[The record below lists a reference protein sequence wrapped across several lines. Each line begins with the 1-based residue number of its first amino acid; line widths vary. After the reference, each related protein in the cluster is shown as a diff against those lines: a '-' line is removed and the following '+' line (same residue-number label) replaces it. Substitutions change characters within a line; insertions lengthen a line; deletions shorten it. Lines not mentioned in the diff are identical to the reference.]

1 MNKGLIAILAGALL
15 LIVTVPARPG
25 RTQEN
30 PRNECNGIH
39 AQLEREQARLKAE
52 LARMTAELKRL
63 RDAVR
68 PVQLAE
74 IEDQPVRVLAAL
86 EPQNEDQAVAKI
98 DDDREEIERR
108 VETVAELAAHQ
119 AVAEIEDGRAEVWLL
134 NEGNPG
140 WLGVTIAE
148 VTADKAKEL
157 KLPAARGVILSR
169 VEADSP
175 AAKAGLKANDVIT
188 EFNGQRVEGTLQFR
202 RLIRET
208 PGGRTVQLTFWRDG
222 RAQSVSVELGAFPD
236 KLEGHGFGPKEF
248 KFEMPEF
255 GGKLF
260 GHDVFLQHGP
270 RLGIDAEDLSGQ
282 LGSYF
287 GAPDGEGV
295 LVRDV
300 TSGTPAEK
308 AGLKAG
314 DVIIKI
320 DGERVRT
327 VHELREKMRAKRENK
342 TVSVS
347 VIRKGTEMSFN
358 VEVEQPRP
366 SAERKKLISRRISI

>member
-15 LIVTVPARPG
+15 LTVTVPARPG
-25 RTQEN
+25 RAQEN
-30 PRNECNGIH
+30 PRNECKGIH

-52 LARMTAELKRL
+52 MARMTAELKRL

-74 IEDQPVRVLAAL
+74 IEDRPVRVLAAL
-86 EPQNEDQAVAKI
+86 EPQNEDQAVAEI

-119 AVAEIEDGRAEVWLL
+119 AVAEIDDRNEVWLL
-134 NEGNPG
+134 NEGDRG

-157 KLPAARGVILSR
+157 KLPAARGVILSSL
-169 VEADSP
+169 EADGP

-236 KLEGHGFGPKEF
+236 KLVGHGFGPKEF

-260 GHDVFLQHGP
+260 GHDIFLQQGP
-270 RLGIDAEDLSGQ
+270 RLGIDAEDLRGQ

-300 TSGTPAEK
+300 ASGTPAEK

-327 VHELREKMRAKRENK
+327 VHDLREKMRAKRENK

-366 SAERKKLISRRISI
+366 SAERKKVISRRISI

>member
-15 LIVTVPARPG
+15 LTVTVPARPG
-25 RTQEN
+25 RAQEN
-30 PRNECNGIH
+30 PRNECKGIH

-68 PVQLAE
+68 PVQLVE

-119 AVAEIEDGRAEVWLL
+119 AVAEID
-134 NEGNPG
+134 
-140 WLGVTIAE
+140 
-148 VTADKAKEL
+148 
-157 KLPAARGVILSR
+157 
-169 VEADSP
+169 
-175 AAKAGLKANDVIT
+175 
-188 EFNGQRVEGTLQFR
+188 
-202 RLIRET
+202 
-208 PGGRTVQLTFWRDG
+208 DG
-222 RAQSVSVELGAFPD
+222 RAQGVSVELGAFPD

>member
-15 LIVTVPARPG
+15 LTVTVPARPG
-25 RTQEN
+25 RAQEN
-30 PRNECNGIH
+30 PRNECKGIH
-39 AQLEREQARLKAE
+39 AQLEREHARLKAE

-74 IEDQPVRVLAAL
+74 IEDRPVRVLAAL
-86 EPQNEDQAVAKI
+86 EPQNEDQAVAEI

-119 AVAEIEDGRAEVWLL
+119 AVAEIDDRNEVWLL
-134 NEGNPG
+134 NEGDRG

-157 KLPAARGVILSR
+157 KLPAARGVILSSL
-169 VEADSP
+169 EADGP

-236 KLEGHGFGPKEF
+236 KLVGHGFGPKEF

-260 GHDVFLQHGP
+260 GHDIFLQQGP
-270 RLGIDAEDLSGQ
+270 RLGIDAEDLRGQ

-300 TSGTPAEK
+300 ASGTPAEK

-327 VHELREKMRAKRENK
+327 VHDLREKMRAKRENK

-366 SAERKKLISRRISI
+366 SAERKKVISRRISI

>member
-1 MNKGLIAILAGALL
+1 MNKGLVAILAGALL
-15 LIVTVPARPG
+15 LTVTVSAGPS

-30 PRNECNGIH
+30 LRNKRKGIH
-39 AQLEREQARLKAE
+39 PQLEREHARLKAD

-63 RDAVR
+63 RDAVL
-68 PVQLAE
+68 PEQLAE
-74 IEDQPVRVLAAL
+74 IEDRPEKVLAAL
-86 EPQNEDQAVAKI
+86 EQQNRDLLGNR
-98 DDDREEIERR
+98 DEIERHAAA
-108 VETVAELAAHQ
+108 VAEIAAHQ
-119 AVAEIEDGRAEVWLL
+119 AVAGIDDDRAEVWLL
-134 NEGNPG
+134 NEGDPG

-148 VTADKAKEL
+148 VTVDKAKEL
-157 KLPAARGVILSR
+157 KLPAVRGVVLSS

-188 EFNGQRVEGTLQFR
+188 EFNGQRVEGTVQFR

-222 RAQSVSVELGAFPD
+222 RAQSVSVELGAFRD
-236 KLEGHGFGPKEF
+236 KLDGHGYVFGPKEF

-260 GHDVFLQHGP
+260 GHDIFLQHGP

-327 VHELREKMRAKRENK
+327 VRDLREKMRAKRENK

-366 SAERKKLISRRISI
+366 PAERKKLISRRISI

>member
-15 LIVTVPARPG
+15 LTVTVPARPG
-25 RTQEN
+25 RAQEN
-30 PRNECNGIH
+30 PRNECKGIH
-39 AQLEREQARLKAE
+39 AQLEREHARLKAE

-119 AVAEIEDGRAEVWLL
+119 AVAEIDDRNEVWLL
-134 NEGNPG
+134 NEGDRG

-157 KLPAARGVILSR
+157 KLPAARGVILSSL
-169 VEADSP
+169 EADGP

-236 KLEGHGFGPKEF
+236 KLVGHGFGPKEF

-366 SAERKKLISRRISI
+366 SAERKKLINRRISI

>member
-15 LIVTVPARPG
+15 LTVTVPARPG
-25 RTQEN
+25 RAQEN
-30 PRNECNGIH
+30 PRNECKGIH

-52 LARMTAELKRL
+52 MARMTAELKRL

-74 IEDQPVRVLAAL
+74 IEDRPVRVLAAL
-86 EPQNEDQAVAKI
+86 EPQNEDQAVAEI

-119 AVAEIEDGRAEVWLL
+119 AVAEIDDRNEVWLL
-134 NEGNPG
+134 NEGDRG

-157 KLPAARGVILSR
+157 KLPAARGVILSSL
-169 VEADSP
+169 EADGP

-236 KLEGHGFGPKEF
+236 KL
-248 KFEMPEF
+248 
-255 GGKLF
+255 
-260 GHDVFLQHGP
+260 V
-270 RLGIDAEDLSGQ
+270 
-282 LGSYF
+282 
-287 GAPDGEGV
+287 
-295 LVRDV
+295 
-300 TSGTPAEK
+300 
-308 AGLKAG
+308 G
-314 DVIIKI
+314 DRK
-320 DGERVRT
+320 
-327 VHELREKMRAKRENK
+327 
-342 TVSVS
+342 SV
-347 VIRKGTEMSFN
+347 V
-358 VEVEQPRP
+358 
-366 SAERKKLISRRISI
+366 

>member
-1 MNKGLIAILAGALL
+1 
-15 LIVTVPARPG
+15 
-25 RTQEN
+25 
-30 PRNECNGIH
+30 
-39 AQLEREQARLKAE
+39 
-52 LARMTAELKRL
+52 MTAELKRL

-74 IEDQPVRVLAAL
+74 IEDRPVRVLAAL
-86 EPQNEDQAVAKI
+86 EPQNEDQAVAEI

-119 AVAEIEDGRAEVWLL
+119 AVAEIDDDRAEVWLL
-134 NEGNPG
+134 NEGDRG

-157 KLPAARGVILSR
+157 KLPAARGVILSSL
-169 VEADSP
+169 EADGP

-222 RAQSVSVELGAFPD
+222 RAQGVSVELGAFPD

-270 RLGIDAEDLSGQ
+270 RLGIDAEDLSG
-282 LGSYF
+282 
-287 GAPDGEGV
+287 
-295 LVRDV
+295 
-300 TSGTPAEK
+300 
-308 AGLKAG
+308 
-314 DVIIKI
+314 
-320 DGERVRT
+320 
-327 VHELREKMRAKRENK
+327 H
-342 TVSVS
+342 
-347 VIRKGTEMSFN
+347 
-358 VEVEQPRP
+358 
-366 SAERKKLISRRISI
+366 

>member
-15 LIVTVPARPG
+15 LTVTVPARPG
-25 RTQEN
+25 RAQEN
-30 PRNECNGIH
+30 PRNECEGIH

-52 LARMTAELKRL
+52 MARMTAELKRL

-74 IEDQPVRVLAAL
+74 IEDRPVRVLAAL
-86 EPQNEDQAVAKI
+86 EPQNEDQAVAEI

-119 AVAEIEDGRAEVWLL
+119 AVAEIDDRNEVWLL
-134 NEGNPG
+134 NEGDRG

-157 KLPAARGVILSR
+157 KLPAARGVILSSL
-169 VEADSP
+169 EADGP

-236 KLEGHGFGPKEF
+236 KLVGHGFGPKEF

-260 GHDVFLQHGP
+260 GHDIFLQQGP
-270 RLGIDAEDLSGQ
+270 RLGIDAEDLRGQ

-300 TSGTPAEK
+300 ASGTPAEK

-327 VHELREKMRAKRENK
+327 VHDLREKMRAKRENK

-366 SAERKKLISRRISI
+366 SAERKKVISRRISI

>member
-1 MNKGLIAILAGALL
+1 
-15 LIVTVPARPG
+15 
-25 RTQEN
+25 
-30 PRNECNGIH
+30 
-39 AQLEREQARLKAE
+39 
-52 LARMTAELKRL
+52 MTAELERL

-74 IEDQPVRVLAAL
+74 IEEQPVRVLAAL
-86 EPQNEDQAVAKI
+86 EPQNEDQAGAKI

-222 RAQSVSVELGAFPD
+222 RAQSVSVELGALPTNSLAMALGP
-236 KLEGHGFGPKEF
+236 KGSRLKCPRSAANCFGPNSFRSK
-248 KFEMPEF
+248 
-255 GGKLF
+255 
-260 GHDVFLQHGP
+260 GP
-270 RLGIDAEDLSGQ
+270 RPGSTANALGVS
-282 LGSYF
+282 
-287 GAPDGEGV
+287 
-295 LVRDV
+295 LVP
-300 TSGTPAEK
+300 TF
-308 AGLKAG
+308 
-314 DVIIKI
+314 
-320 DGERVRT
+320 
-327 VHELREKMRAKRENK
+327 VH
-342 TVSVS
+342 
-347 VIRKGTEMSFN
+347 
-358 VEVEQPRP
+358 
-366 SAERKKLISRRISI
+366 

>member
-86 EPQNEDQAVAKI
+86 EPQNEDQAVAEI

-119 AVAEIEDGRAEVWLL
+119 AVAEIDDRNEVWLL
-134 NEGNPG
+134 NEGDRG

-157 KLPAARGVILSR
+157 KLPAARGVILSSL
-169 VEADSP
+169 EADGP

-260 GHDVFLQHGP
+260 GHDIFLQQGP
-270 RLGIDAEDLSGQ
+270 RLGIDAEDLRGQ

-300 TSGTPAEK
+300 ASGTPAEK

-327 VHELREKMRAKRENK
+327 VHDLREKMRAKRENK

-366 SAERKKLISRRISI
+366 SAERKKVISRRISI

>member
-15 LIVTVPARPG
+15 LTVTVPARPG
-25 RTQEN
+25 RAQEN
-30 PRNECNGIH
+30 PRNECKGIH
-39 AQLEREQARLKAE
+39 AQLEREHARLNAE

-68 PVQLAE
+68 PVQLVE
-74 IEDQPVRVLAAL
+74 IEDRPEKVLAAL
-86 EPQNEDQAVAKI
+86 EPQNEDLLA
-98 DDDREEIERR
+98 DCEEIERH
-108 VETVAELAAHQ
+108 AEAVGVLAAHQ
-119 AVAEIEDGRAEVWLL
+119 AVAEIDDGRAEVWLL
-134 NEGNPG
+134 NEGDPG

-157 KLPAARGVILSR
+157 KLPAVRGVILSS

-222 RAQSVSVELGAFPD
+222 RTQSVSVELGAFPD
-236 KLEGHGFGPKEF
+236 KLKGHGFGPKEF

-260 GHDVFLQHGP
+260 GHDIFLQHGP

-300 TSGTPAEK
+300 TSDTPAEK

-327 VHELREKMRAKRENK
+327 VHDLREKMRAKRENK

-366 SAERKKLISRRISI
+366 SADRKKVISRRISI

>member
-52 LARMTAELKRL
+52 LARMTAELERL

-119 AVAEIEDGRAEVWLL
+119 AVAEIDDRNEVWLL
-134 NEGNPG
+134 NEGDRG

-157 KLPAARGVILSR
+157 KLPAARGVILSSL
-169 VEADSP
+169 EADGP

-236 KLEGHGFGPKEF
+236 KLVGHGFGPKEF

-260 GHDVFLQHGP
+260 GHDIFLQQGP
-270 RLGIDAEDLSGQ
+270 RLGIDAEDLRGQ

-300 TSGTPAEK
+300 ASGTPAEK

-327 VHELREKMRAKRENK
+327 VHDLREKMRAKRENK

-366 SAERKKLISRRISI
+366 SAERKKVISRRISI

>member
-15 LIVTVPARPG
+15 LTVTVPARPG
-25 RTQEN
+25 RAQEN
-30 PRNECNGIH
+30 PRNECEGIH

-52 LARMTAELKRL
+52 MARMTAELKRL

-74 IEDQPVRVLAAL
+74 IEDRPVRVLAAL
-86 EPQNEDQAVAKI
+86 EPQNEDQAVAEI

-119 AVAEIEDGRAEVWLL
+119 AVAEIDDRNEVWLL
-134 NEGNPG
+134 NEGDRG

-157 KLPAARGVILSR
+157 KLPAARGVILSSL
-169 VEADSP
+169 EADGP

-236 KLEGHGFGPKEF
+236 KLVGHGFGPKEF

-260 GHDVFLQHGP
+260 GHDIFLQQGP
-270 RLGIDAEDLSGQ
+270 RLGIDAEDLRGQ

-300 TSGTPAEK
+300 ASGTPAEK

-327 VHELREKMRAKRENK
+327 VHDLREKMRAKRENK

-366 SAERKKLISRRISI
+366 SAERKKLINRRISI

>member
-30 PRNECNGIH
+30 PRNERNGIH

-74 IEDQPVRVLAAL
+74 IEDRPVRVLAAL
-86 EPQNEDQAVAKI
+86 EPQNEDQAVAEI

-119 AVAEIEDGRAEVWLL
+119 AVAEIDDRNEVWLL
-134 NEGNPG
+134 NEGDRG

-157 KLPAARGVILSR
+157 KLPAARGVILSSL
-169 VEADSP
+169 EADGP

-236 KLEGHGFGPKEF
+236 KLVGHGFGPKEF

-260 GHDVFLQHGP
+260 GHDIFLQQGP
-270 RLGIDAEDLSGQ
+270 RLGIDAEDLRGQ

-300 TSGTPAEK
+300 ASGTPAEK

-358 VEVEQPRP
+358 VEGEQPRP

>member
-15 LIVTVPARPG
+15 LTVTVPARPG
-25 RTQEN
+25 RAQEN
-30 PRNECNGIH
+30 PRNECKGIH

-74 IEDQPVRVLAAL
+74 IEDRPVRVLAAL
-86 EPQNEDQAVAKI
+86 EPQNEDQAVAEI

-119 AVAEIEDGRAEVWLL
+119 AVAEIDDRNEVWLL
-134 NEGNPG
+134 NEGDRG

-157 KLPAARGVILSR
+157 KLPAARGVILSSL
-169 VEADSP
+169 EADGP

-236 KLEGHGFGPKEF
+236 KLVGHGFGPKEF

-260 GHDVFLQHGP
+260 GHDIFLQQGP
-270 RLGIDAEDLSGQ
+270 RLGIDAEDLRGQ

-300 TSGTPAEK
+300 ASGTPAEK

-327 VHELREKMRAKRENK
+327 VHDLREKMRAKRENK

-366 SAERKKLISRRISI
+366 SAERKKVISRRISI

>member
-15 LIVTVPARPG
+15 LTVTVPARPG
-25 RTQEN
+25 RAQEN
-30 PRNECNGIH
+30 PRNECKGIH

-74 IEDQPVRVLAAL
+74 IEDRPVRVLAAL
-86 EPQNEDQAVAKI
+86 EPQNEDQAVAEI

-119 AVAEIEDGRAEVWLL
+119 AVAEIDDRNEVWLL
-134 NEGNPG
+134 NEGDRG

-157 KLPAARGVILSR
+157 KLPAARGVILSSL
-169 VEADSP
+169 EADGP

-236 KLEGHGFGPKEF
+236 KLVGHGFGPKEF

-260 GHDVFLQHGP
+260 GHDIFLQQGP
-270 RLGIDAEDLSGQ
+270 RLGIDAEDLRGQ

-327 VHELREKMRAKRENK
+327 VHDLREKMRAKRENK

-366 SAERKKLISRRISI
+366 SAERKKVISRRISI

>member
-39 AQLEREQARLKAE
+39 AQLEREHARLKAE

-119 AVAEIEDGRAEVWLL
+119 AVAEIDDGRAEVWLL

-157 KLPAARGVILSR
+157 KLPAVRGVILSS

-222 RAQSVSVELGAFPD
+222 RTQSVSVELGAFPD

-260 GHDVFLQHGP
+260 GHDIFLQHGP

-327 VHELREKMRAKRENK
+327 VHDLREKMRAKRENK

-366 SAERKKLISRRISI
+366 SADRKKVISRRISI

>member
-15 LIVTVPARPG
+15 LTVTVPARPG
-25 RTQEN
+25 RAQEN
-30 PRNECNGIH
+30 PRNECEGIH

-52 LARMTAELKRL
+52 MARMTAELKRL

-74 IEDQPVRVLAAL
+74 IEDRPVRVLAAL
-86 EPQNEDQAVAKI
+86 EPQNEDQAVAEI

-119 AVAEIEDGRAEVWLL
+119 AVAEIDDRNEVWLL
-134 NEGNPG
+134 NEGDRG

-157 KLPAARGVILSR
+157 KLPAARGVILSSL
-169 VEADSP
+169 EADGP

-236 KLEGHGFGPKEF
+236 KLVGHGFGPKEF

-260 GHDVFLQHGP
+260 GHDIFLQQGP
-270 RLGIDAEDLSGQ
+270 RLGIDAEDLRGQ

-300 TSGTPAEK
+300 ASGTPAEK

-327 VHELREKMRAKRENK
+327 VHDLREKMRAKRENK

>member
-15 LIVTVPARPG
+15 LTVTVPARPG
-25 RTQEN
+25 RAQEN
-30 PRNECNGIH
+30 PRNECKGIH
-39 AQLEREQARLKAE
+39 AQLEREHARLKAE

-119 AVAEIEDGRAEVWLL
+119 AVAEIDDRNEVWLL
-134 NEGNPG
+134 NEGDRG

-157 KLPAARGVILSR
+157 KLPAARGVILSSL
-169 VEADSP
+169 EADGP

-236 KLEGHGFGPKEF
+236 KLVGHGFGPKEF

-366 SAERKKLISRRISI
+366 SAERKKVISRRISI

>member
-68 PVQLAE
+68 PVQLVE